1 MLLLSAGLGLL
12 IGLVIGALGGG
23 GGVLTVPLLVYV
35 LGLTA
40 QGATTSSIII
50 VGVSALVGT
59 VARVRGRLIDWRTG
73 LIFGGLGIPAAY
85 LGTLLNHRVEQHVL
99 LLAFAAIT
107 LVAAAAMLLSG
118 SRSAEIDPTDDG
130 AARTGAGPP
139 GARGGAAAAVLTEI
153 ERVAHRRRLAAT
165 VFKVVGSGLVVGFMT
180 GFLGVGGGF
189 LVVPALVI
197 ILRTP
202 MTYAIGTSLLIIT
215 LNSVSS
221 MAARLGSPLHLDWR
235 IVVPFTVLA
244 VIGSLLGKRV
254 ADRFSGDALSRAFAL
269 MLLLVGGFVAAQS
282 LEAF

>member
-1 MLLLSAGLGLL
+1 MLFLAAALGLVM
-12 IGLVIGALGGG
+12 GLVIGALGGE

-50 VGVSALVGT
+50 VGITALFGT
-59 VARVRGRLIDWRTG
+59 LARLRGHLIDWRTG
-73 LIFGGLGIPAAY
+73 LTFGVLGIPAAY
-85 LGTLLNHRVEQHVL
+85 LGTRLNHAVDQRVL

-107 LVAAAAMLLSG
+107 IVAAIAMLINNRSRGPSSPSEGEIPAWPSGGTATKLAADRRQFLATAAKVVLSG
-118 SRSAEIDPTDDG
+118 
-130 AARTGAGPP
+130 
-139 GARGGAAAAVLTEI
+139 
-153 ERVAHRRRLAAT
+153 LA
-165 VFKVVGSGLVVGFMT
+165 VGFMT

-197 ILRTP
+197 ILRMP

-221 MAARLGSPLHLDWR
+221 IASRLGSPLHLDWR

-244 VIGSLLGKRV
+244 VVGSLLGKRV
-254 ADRFSGDALSRAFAL
+254 ADRFSGDTLTRAFAV
-269 MLLLVGGFVAAQS
+269 MLIVVCGYVAANT
-282 LEAF
+282 LGVLG